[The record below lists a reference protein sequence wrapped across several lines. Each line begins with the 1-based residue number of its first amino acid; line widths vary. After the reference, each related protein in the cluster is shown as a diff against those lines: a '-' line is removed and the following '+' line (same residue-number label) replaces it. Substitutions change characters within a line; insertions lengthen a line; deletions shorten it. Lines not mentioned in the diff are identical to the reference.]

1 MKGVSL
7 EGRSSRLTS
16 CWWEDAAWRRTAER
30 AVRAVDGVV
39 PPSITTLDSEV
50 SIDMSS
56 VASKTARGDAE
67 EKKERK
73 IGKTVIYARL
83 CVPRRVEAA
92 ASMRLSAAV
101 R

>member
-1 MKGVSL
+1 VKGVSL

-56 VASKTARGDAE
+56 VASKTARGDRRRR
-67 EKKERK
+67 EKT
-73 IGKTVIYARL
+73 G
-83 CVPRRVEAA
+83 CVCRVEAA